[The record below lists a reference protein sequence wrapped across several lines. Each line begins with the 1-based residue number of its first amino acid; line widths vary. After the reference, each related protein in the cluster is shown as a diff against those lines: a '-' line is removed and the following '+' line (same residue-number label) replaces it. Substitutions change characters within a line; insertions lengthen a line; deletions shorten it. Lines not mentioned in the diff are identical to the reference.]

1 MMSKEIDDLLTV
13 EQLKNIYYIFRLQ
26 YIEMELA
33 KELYKIT
40 GNRDTFYIDAVDFKK
55 YHTHYHL
62 GNLFIPNVEGYEK
75 KIIKYFT
82 TKYNLKFVKKS
93 DYYVNKAKNKRW
105 FYYEFEMNADK
116 LDEVLGILILE
127 GFKIPDYVKLI

>member
-1 MMSKEIDDLLTV
+1 MSKEMDDLLTV
-13 EQLKNIYYIFRLQ
+13 EQLKKVDYILRLQ
-26 YIEMELA
+26 YIEMQLA

-93 DYYVNKAKNKRW
+93 DYYVNKTKNKRW

>member
-1 MMSKEIDDLLTV
+1 MMSKEMDDLLTV
-13 EQLKNIYYIFRLQ
+13 EQLKKVDYILRLQ

-40 GNRDTFYIDAVDFKK
+40 GNRDTFYINAVDFKK
-55 YHTHYHL
+55 YHSHYHL

>member
-1 MMSKEIDDLLTV
+1 MSKEMDDLLTV
-13 EQLKNIYYIFRLQ
+13 EQLKKVDYILRLQ

-55 YHTHYHL
+55 YHSHYHL

-93 DYYVNKAKNKRW
+93 NYYVNKAKNKRW

>member
-1 MMSKEIDDLLTV
+1 MMSKEMDDLLTV
-13 EQLKNIYYIFRLQ
+13 EQLKKVDYILRLQ

-55 YHTHYHL
+55 YHSHYHL

>member
-1 MMSKEIDDLLTV
+1 MMSKEMDDLLTV
-13 EQLKNIYYIFRLQ
+13 EQLKKVDYILRLQ
-26 YIEMELA
+26 YIEMQLA

>member
-1 MMSKEIDDLLTV
+1 MMSKEMDDLLTV
-13 EQLKNIYYIFRLQ
+13 EQLKKVDYILRLQ
-26 YIEMELA
+26 YIEVQLA